1 MTSIKKVALSIFEK
15 AFGPD
20 TTIRQKFFNI
30 VYIFAF
36 LGGLSG
42 AIACMQLNSSREA
55 IMVSLTMT
63 VVFPIIGL
71 FGLYSKK
78 HQEMLLEIGV
88 LAINFFVFPALYL
101 TGGAIECG
109 IPAYMVIGLTFSL
122 FLLDKHGIIIA
133 IIQSIFYCG
142 IYYISYA
149 YPEWTIT
156 VPAFST
162 ALGERTFF
170 YQAVISNTLMTT
182 LILGA
187 MAKIMF
193 NVFLKENRLVKS
205 SIVEIERQSTID
217 PLTNIYNRRH
227 MYKYLTA
234 QVQIAKEQHTSLS
247 LAMFDIDKFKVLND
261 TYGHLLGDDVLK
273 AIARIIKNSCREN
286 EIVARY
292 GGEEFILIMPG
303 VDCDSA
309 FERADEIRDCIA
321 KSYLSPELPKDRP
334 VTISGGV
341 STFKEGFDEEKLV
354 AVADENLYHSKETGR
369 NKITK

>member
-1 MTSIKKVALSIFEK
+1 MGAIKAKACSILDRS
-15 AFGPD
+15 FGSQA
-20 TTIRQKFFNI
+20 TIRQKFFNI
-30 VYIFAF
+30 VFLFGF
-36 LGGLSG
+36 LGGISG
-42 AIACMQLNSSREA
+42 ALACIIINSSHQA
-55 IMVSLTMT
+55 IMLGWTMT
-63 VVFPIIGL
+63 VVFPVLGL

-78 HQEMLLEIGV
+78 HQDKIVEFSLFLM
-88 LAINFFVFPALYL
+88 NFFVFPALYL

-122 FLLDKHGIIIA
+122 FLLEKHGIITA
-133 IIQSIFYCG
+133 IIQSVFYLL

-149 YPEWTIT
+149 KPEWTIT

-170 YQAVISNTLMTT
+170 YQAVTSNTLMTT
-182 LILGA
+182 MILGV
-187 MAKIMF
+187 MTKVMF
-193 NVFLKENRLVKS
+193 NIFLKENRLVKS
-205 SIVEIERQSTID
+205 SIKEIERQTTID

-227 MYKYLTA
+227 MYKYLSQ
-234 QVQIAKEQHTSLS
+234 QVKKANEEHSSLS

-273 AIARIIKNSCREN
+273 AISRILKNSCRED

-303 VDCDSA
+303 ITLDEA
-309 FERADEIRDCIA
+309 FERADKIRDCIA
-321 KSYLSPELPKDRP
+321 KSYLSPELPKDKP

-341 STFKEGFDEEKLV
+341 STLGEGFDEEKLV
-354 AVADENLYHSKETGR
+354 AVADENLYKSKETGR
-369 NKITK
+369 NRITK